1 MLLYHGSSSLILFL
15 IGCHRGFISLA
26 ITNHKTNMKNL
37 FKTIIALFIILTMS
51 TTNAQVKKDSINY
64 ELGSKNYP
72 GVQPGEVFFTVIP
85 ENFYYDKSINDFI
98 MTFPD
103 EKNFTLKK
111 NFDKISWK
119 TKRLGY
125 GLVAYGPYGN
135 VLTGF
140 RPVFVK
146 ESELKE
152 AGLLE

>member
-1 MLLYHGSSSLILFL
+1 MITFFILFSVS
-15 IGCHRGFISLA
+15 I
-26 ITNHKTNMKNL
+26 
-37 FKTIIALFIILTMS
+37 
-51 TTNAQVKKDSINY
+51 TNAQVKKDSINY
-64 ELGSKNYP
+64 EPGSKNYP
-72 GVQPGEVFFTVIP
+72 GVQPGEVFFTVISDH
-85 ENFYYDKSINDFI
+85 FFYDKSINDFV
-98 MTFPD
+98 MTFTNRKD
-103 EKNFTLKK
+103 LTLKK
-111 NFDKISWK
+111 NFDQIIWT